1 MSSGLELYNKKTS
14 RSIFYT
20 YTRFGMSTLIQESGA
35 FSRQL
40 NFKQPKIR
48 KSSLLWDSSYPT
60 TSSWSTKWLISR
72 KNELREIYGSQ
83 TGMLPGIPESAIC
96 VQKFD
101 DSLICN
107 SHYLS
112 QFATFF
118 IVARAKR
125 SVVKSCLQFFYLI
138 RSEESSRIKL

>member
-1 MSSGLELYNKKTS
+1 MSSGLELCNKKTS
-14 RSIFYT
+14 RKFLHFNWVWYAD
-20 YTRFGMSTLIQESGA
+20 FNQEFGA

-40 NFKQPKIR
+40 YFKQPISFYKKTWER
-48 KSSLLWDSSYPT
+48 SYPT
-60 TSSWSTKWLISR
+60 LMVFFKRLF
-72 KNELREIYGSQ
+72 KKVKGLREIYGSQ

-125 SVVKSCLQFFYLI
+125 SVVKSCLQFIVFNSL
-138 RSEESSRIKL
+138 